1 MATRKLALS
10 FLPRLVGGFLF
21 FHWCYTLISMDSY
34 LFSNPR
40 SLQFWSAGIGRVL
53 DAALVSC
60 GLIIAPSEYAQR
72 HRFISGFLVAL
83 SLASSFFLLADR
95 LYNIPLFFNVLIHI
109 VSFGVICKNTRVMQ
123 TLLAYFRRESKV

>member
-10 FLPRLVGGFLF
+10 FSLRLVGVILF

-53 DAALVSC
+53 DAAFVSC

-72 HRFISGFLVAL
+72 HRLISGFLVVL
-83 SLASSFFLLADR
+83 SLISSFFLLADR
-95 LYNIPLFFNVLIHI
+95 LYNIPLFFNILIHI
-109 VSFGVICKNTRVMQ
+109 LGLGLICKNTRIMQ
-123 TLLAYFRRESKV
+123 TLLAYFRRQKKF